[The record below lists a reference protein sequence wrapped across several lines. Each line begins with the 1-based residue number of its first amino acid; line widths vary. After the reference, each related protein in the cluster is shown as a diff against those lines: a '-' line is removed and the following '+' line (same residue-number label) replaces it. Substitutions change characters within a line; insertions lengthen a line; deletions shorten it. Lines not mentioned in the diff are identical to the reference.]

1 MAVKVGNSWVSEAAL
16 SYAKVKADSGE
27 SATLNGLLDRY
38 PGVNFSTNTQAF
50 SQKGTN
56 NIQIAPII
64 MAQMQNNPDKRI
76 EYEALIYDCA
86 KLISSGAMDWAPA
99 GSHVKAAGTIIN
111 ADGSVSGWAIT
122 EDDNGDESR
131 EKTKLDK
138 DKRDTWE
145 KKILEM
151 HKQKRIK
158 EKKEAQKRLEKKSID
173 LDPTLS
179 CNINVTA

>member
-64 MAQMQNNPDKRI
+64 LAQMQNNPDKRI

-86 KLISSGAMDWAPA
+86 KLIS
-99 GSHVKAAGTIIN
+99 
-111 ADGSVSGWAIT
+111 SVSGWAIT

>member
-38 PGVNFSTNTQAF
+38 PG
-50 SQKGTN
+50 
-56 NIQIAPII
+56 
-64 MAQMQNNPDKRI
+64 
-76 EYEALIYDCA
+76 
-86 KLISSGAMDWAPA
+86 AMDWAPA

-111 ADGSVSGWAIT
+111 ANGSVSGWAIT

-173 LDPTLS
+173 LYPTLS
-179 CNINVTA
+179 CDINVTA

>member
-1 MAVKVGNSWVSEAAL
+1 MRKIDLKRRHGLGACRFPCE
-16 SYAKVKADSGE
+16 SGR
-27 SATLNGLLDRY
+27 NDH
-38 PGVNFSTNTQAF
+38 Q
-50 SQKGTN
+50 
-56 NIQIAPII
+56 
-64 MAQMQNNPDKRI
+64 
-76 EYEALIYDCA
+76 C
-86 KLISSGAMDWAPA
+86 
-99 GSHVKAAGTIIN
+99 
-111 ADGSVSGWAIT
+111 GWAIT

>member
-64 MAQMQNNPDKRI
+64 LAQMQNNPDKRI

-86 KLISSGAMDWAPA
+86 KLISSGAMDWARQQKLDYVVA
-99 GSHVKAAGTIIN
+99 GSVEEWQYKNGLDGEPAVGISLQVLRPSSGQVLWSSSGARAG
-111 ADGSVSGWAIT
+111 W
-122 EDDNGDESR
+122 SR
-131 EKTKLDK
+131 ESLSGA
-138 DKRDTWE
+138 
-145 KKILEM
+145 
-151 HKQKRIK
+151 
-158 EKKEAQKRLEKKSID
+158 AQKVLDELVGELEIE
-173 LDPTLS
+173 
-179 CNINVTA
+179 

>member
-38 PGVNFSTNTQAF
+38 TGVNFSTNTQAF

-56 NIQIAPII
+56 NIQITPII
-64 MAQMQNNPDKRI
+64 
-76 EYEALIYDCA
+76 LIYDCA

>member
-64 MAQMQNNPDKRI
+64 LAQMQNNPDKRI

-99 GSHVKAAGTIIN
+99 GFPCE
-111 ADGSVSGWAIT
+111 SGRNDHQCGWQC
-122 EDDNGDESR
+122 ERLGDHGR
-131 EKTKLDK
+131 
-138 DKRDTWE
+138 R
-145 KKILEM
+145 
-151 HKQKRIK
+151 
-158 EKKEAQKRLEKKSID
+158 
-173 LDPTLS
+173 
-179 CNINVTA
+179 

>member
-1 MAVKVGNSWVSEAAL
+1 
-16 SYAKVKADSGE
+16 
-27 SATLNGLLDRY
+27 
-38 PGVNFSTNTQAF
+38 
-50 SQKGTN
+50 
-56 NIQIAPII
+56 
-64 MAQMQNNPDKRI
+64 MQNNPDKRI

-131 EKTKLDK
+131 EKTKL
-138 DKRDTWE
+138 
-145 KKILEM
+145 

>member
-16 SYAKVKADSGE
+16 SYVK
-27 SATLNGLLDRY
+27 
-38 PGVNFSTNTQAF
+38 
-50 SQKGTN
+50 
-56 NIQIAPII
+56 
-64 MAQMQNNPDKRI
+64 
-76 EYEALIYDCA
+76 
-86 KLISSGAMDWAPA
+86 
-99 GSHVKAAGTIIN
+99 VKAAGTIIN

-138 DKRDTWE
+138 RDTWE

-158 EKKEAQKRLEKKSID
+158 EKKEARSVSKRKVLTW
-173 LDPTLS
+173 TLP
-179 CNINVTA
+179 

>member
-64 MAQMQNNPDKRI
+64 LAQMQNNPDNTAPVRRKSDLRNEYQNCRQCSPQKIYQIRGNNVGKLSGKPAQPPCPHQNKHLLVIHKR
-76 EYEALIYDCA
+76 
-86 KLISSGAMDWAPA
+86 G
-99 GSHVKAAGTIIN
+99 
-111 ADGSVSGWAIT
+111 IT
-122 EDDNGDESR
+122 
-131 EKTKLDK
+131 
-138 DKRDTWE
+138 
-145 KKILEM
+145 
-151 HKQKRIK
+151 KQ
-158 EKKEAQKRLEKKSID
+158 
-173 LDPTLS
+173 
-179 CNINVTA
+179 

>member
-16 SYAKVKADSGE
+16 SYAKVKA
-27 SATLNGLLDRY
+27 
-38 PGVNFSTNTQAF
+38 
-50 SQKGTN
+50 
-56 NIQIAPII
+56 
-64 MAQMQNNPDKRI
+64 
-76 EYEALIYDCA
+76 
-86 KLISSGAMDWAPA
+86 
-99 GSHVKAAGTIIN
+99 AGTIIN
-111 ADGSVSGWAIT
+111 EDGSVSGWAIT

-158 EKKEAQKRLEKKSID
+158 EKKEAQKRLEKKCID

>member
-64 MAQMQNNPDKRI
+64 LAQMQNNPDKRI

-99 GSHVKAAGTIIN
+99 GSHVKAAGRSRKTIT
-111 ADGSVSGWAIT
+111 GM
-122 EDDNGDESR
+122 SR
-131 EKTKLDK
+131 AK
-138 DKRDTWE
+138 KRSWTRTRE
-145 KKILEM
+145 IRGR
-151 HKQKRIK
+151 KR
-158 EKKEAQKRLEKKSID
+158 S
-173 LDPTLS
+173 
-179 CNINVTA
+179 

>member
-1 MAVKVGNSWVSEAAL
+1 
-16 SYAKVKADSGE
+16 
-27 SATLNGLLDRY
+27 
-38 PGVNFSTNTQAF
+38 
-50 SQKGTN
+50 
-56 NIQIAPII
+56 
-64 MAQMQNNPDKRI
+64 MQNNPDKRI

-158 EKKEAQKRLEKKSID
+158 GEERSPEASRKEKY
-173 LDPTLS
+173 
-179 CNINVTA
+179 